1 MTSGPPE
8 PDARPE
14 PPDATV
20 TLPII
25 GIIRSCFDDRFG
37 IPRQPGLAPHAT
49 AELRLR
55 PPYDVPE
62 SLIGLE
68 TCSHV
73 WVQFLFHGT
82 QHRGWRPTVRPP
94 RLGGNRRIGVFASR
108 SPYRPAPIGLSV
120 VALESVH
127 TEAGRVGL
135 RLRNH
140 DFADGTPVLD
150 IKPYLPW
157 GDSLPQAQP
166 PEGFEASPEARL
178 EVDFSDAA
186 LAVCEQAGEQ
196 GMPLRALIGEV
207 LRQDPRPAYRQR
219 QAGHVH
225 GMCLHGFD
233 IRWQVE
239 NGRAEVIRIVAQGS
253 RGSR

>member
-1 MTSGPPE
+1 MTSGPTEPE
-8 PDARPE
+8 ASAE
-14 PPDATV
+14 TTV
-20 TLPII
+20 TLPVI
-25 GIIRSCFDDRFG
+25 GTIRSCFDDRFG
-37 IPRQPGLAPHAT
+37 IPRQPGLAPNAT
-49 AELRLR
+49 AELRLL

-68 TCSHV
+68 TCSHI

-82 QHRGWRPTVRPP
+82 QDRGWRPTVRPP

-120 VALESVH
+120 VALDGVRSGPQGV
-127 TEAGRVGL
+127 AL

-140 DFADGTPVLD
+140 DLADGTPVLD

-157 GDSLPQAQP
+157 SDSLPQAQP
-166 PEGFEASPEARL
+166 PQGFEASPEARL
-178 EVDFSDAA
+178 QVVFNEEAR
-186 LAVCEQAGEQ
+186 LACEQAAAQ
-196 GMPLRALIGEV
+196 DLPLRGLIEDV

-233 IRWQVE
+233 VRWQVQAD
-239 NGRAEVIRIVAQGS
+239 RAEVVSIRAQEF